1 MAGWTFITNHGAV
14 LIFSA
19 NHGKVRVID
28 IALELGI
35 TERSVHRIITDL
47 ADKAKLG
54 NLLNPETG
62 QIHHVSPHRLRDAFA
77 IHAVKVDDSGDG
89 LKLLQEHL
97 GHQSITTTMK
107 YRKIAGEEHKAW
119 FKKLR
124 A

>member
-1 MAGWTFITNHGAV
+1 MIRNYINASGPVAHN
-14 LIFSA
+14 
-19 NHGKVRVID
+19 GKQR
-28 IALELGI
+28 LFGI
-35 TERSVHRIITDL
+35 SRGHAWKIITDL

-62 QIHHVSPHRLRDAFA
+62 QIHHVSPHRLRDALA

-89 LKLLQEHL
+89 LRLLQEHL
-97 GHQSITTTMK
+97 GHQSITATMK

-119 FKKLR
+119 FKKLW